1 MFVVVA
7 FFVLL
12 GGLSFAVDMYFD
24 WLWFQEI
31 GKATIFTTTLYA
43 KGSVFSATLFL
54 VFLFLYLNLWYAHR
68 SSWHHPD
75 RNSDSER
82 SNHRLHLSPMN
93 RSGEYW
99 A

>member
-54 VFLFLYLNLWYAHR
+54 GFVFLYLNLWYAHR
-68 SSWHHPD
+68 GPGTIQIGI
-75 RNSDSER
+75 
-82 SNHRLHLSPMN
+82 PTP
-93 RSGEYW
+93 SGQITAYTFRR
-99 A
+99 